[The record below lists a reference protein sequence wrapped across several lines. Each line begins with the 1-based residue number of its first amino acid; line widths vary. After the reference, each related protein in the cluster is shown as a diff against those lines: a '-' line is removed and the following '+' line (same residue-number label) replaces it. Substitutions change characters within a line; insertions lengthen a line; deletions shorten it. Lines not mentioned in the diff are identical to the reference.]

1 MNRVRDSVAFDLGCG
16 AGPVAIVKYPITQGK
31 CSSCGCYHSFRP
43 EEIHPT
49 RKATWR
55 LMRYVSLLAR
65 YVPFA
70 AMPPMLVEVPA
81 ATAYRYDRDV
91 LEADLPPPD
100 FDNIRALLVDE
111 KAVHKGHGCVTS
123 VLNADTG
130 ELLHLHEGKKKAS
143 LEVFFEKLNDEQKA
157 SVEAVCIDR
166 NGAYR
171 AVIKEQLPDAAVVY
185 DRFHLIQNINKAID
199 EVRREAYREA
209 DAEGKNVIKG
219 QRFNLY
225 RNPENLSDT
234 GEVALSYLLDINKKL
249 NIAYVLK
256 DQFRL
261 VWTYSKASTARSAES
276 STNPA
281 ESRGIRSLDYLFLKL
296 RQETALHF

>member
-1 MNRVRDSVAFDLGCG
+1 MKSGS
-16 AGPVAIVKYPITQGK
+16 K
-31 CSSCGCYHSFRP
+31 
-43 EEIHPT
+43 
-49 RKATWR
+49 
-55 LMRYVSLLAR
+55 
-65 YVPFA
+65 
-70 AMPPMLVEVPA
+70 
-81 ATAYRYDRDV
+81 
-91 LEADLPPPD
+91 
-100 FDNIRALLVDE
+100 IRCE
-111 KAVHKGHGCVTS
+111 NK
-123 VLNADTG
+123 
-130 ELLHLHEGKKKAS
+130 
-143 LEVFFEKLNDEQKA
+143 KA

-261 VWTYSKASTARSAES
+261 VWTYSKAGWARRFLQSWVWWAKASGVQPMVRFAKGIQRDLEDIISWCRHRISNGKIEGFNSTISRIIHK
-276 STNPA
+276 
-281 ESRGIRSLDYLFLKL
+281 SRGIPRNPIPGLSLSETQTGNRSALLKES
-296 RQETALHF
+296 RHHCRSALHLDLAGACWWKSSED

>member
-1 MNRVRDSVAFDLGCG
+1 MHKKLKTHLNIFWL
-16 AGPVAIVKYPITQGK
+16 
-31 CSSCGCYHSFRP
+31 
-43 EEIHPT
+43 
-49 RKATWR
+49 
-55 LMRYVSLLAR
+55 
-65 YVPFA
+65 PF
-70 AMPPMLVEVPA
+70 
-81 ATAYRYDRDV
+81 TS
-91 LEADLPPPD
+91 ADD
-100 FDNIRALLVDE
+100 FAE
-111 KAVHKGHGCVTS
+111 K
-123 VLNADTG
+123 TG
-130 ELLHLHEGKKKAS
+130 DELLKSGSKIRCENK
-143 LEVFFEKLNDEQKA
+143 KA

-249 NIAYVLK
+249 NIAYVLGTPPIK
-256 DQFRL
+256 
-261 VWTYSKASTARSAES
+261 
-276 STNPA
+276 
-281 ESRGIRSLDYLFLKL
+281 
-296 RQETALHF
+296 

>member
-1 MNRVRDSVAFDLGCG
+1 MAV
-16 AGPVAIVKYPITQGK
+16 T
-31 CSSCGCYHSFRP
+31 
-43 EEIHPT
+43 T
-49 RKATWR
+49 
-55 LMRYVSLLAR
+55 
-65 YVPFA
+65 PFA
-70 AMPPMLVEVPA
+70 AMPMLVEVPA

-91 LEADLPPPD
+91 LEADLPPPN

-111 KAVHKGHGCVTS
+111 KAVHKGHGYVTS

-143 LEVFFEKLNDEQKA
+143 LEAFFENLNDEQKA

-185 DRFHLIQNINKAID
+185 DRFHLIQNINRAID
-199 EVRREAYREA
+199 KVRREAYLEA

-225 RNPENLSDT
+225 RNPENLSNT

-261 VWTYSKASTARSAES
+261 VWTYSKAGWARRFLQSWAWWAKASGVQLMVRFAKGIQRDLEDIISWCRHRISNGKIEGSNSTISRIIHK
-276 STNPA
+276 
-281 ESRGIRSLDYLFLKL
+281 SRGIRSLDYLFLKL

>member
-1 MNRVRDSVAFDLGCG
+1 MVAMLPIRKNRL
-16 AGPVAIVKYPITQGK
+16 
-31 CSSCGCYHSFRP
+31 
-43 EEIHPT
+43 
-49 RKATWR
+49 
-55 LMRYVSLLAR
+55 
-65 YVPFA
+65 PF
-70 AMPPMLVEVPA
+70 
-81 ATAYRYDRDV
+81 TS
-91 LEADLPPPD
+91 ADD
-100 FDNIRALLVDE
+100 FAE
-111 KAVHKGHGCVTS
+111 K
-123 VLNADTG
+123 TG
-130 ELLHLHEGKKKAS
+130 DELLKSGSKIRCENK
-143 LEVFFEKLNDEQKA
+143 KA

-199 EVRREAYREA
+199 EVRRDAYREA

-261 VWTYSKASTARSAES
+261 VWTYSKAGWARRFLQSWVWWAKASGVQPMVRFAKGIQRDLEDIISWCRHRISNGKIEGFNSTISRIIHK
-276 STNPA
+276 
-281 ESRGIRSLDYLFLKL
+281 SRGIRSLDYLFLKL